1 LIDKIKVIVFD
12 LGNVLIYFDY
22 GRLKFNLNKIETG
35 LGDRFIKKYYE
46 NYHVHQ
52 QYEKWELN
60 NDEFLKI
67 MLEWCENKID
77 AEAFKHIYADLFTE
91 NTEATKL
98 LAKLK
103 DNYQLVLLSNTN
115 FIHQKYGW
123 AQFGF
128 LKYFDKFILSHE
140 VGAIKPEDKIY
151 KAVENF
157 TNQLPECH
165 LFIDDIEEYVNG
177 AKKRGWKGIQFV
189 ANEKLLSDLK
199 SHSILT

>member
-22 GRLKFNLNKIETG
+22 SRINKALNKIDNG
-35 LGDRFIKKYYE
+35 LGDRFIKIYYE
-46 NYHVHQ
+46 NYQVHK

-77 AEAFKHIYADLFTE
+77 AETFKHIYADLFTE
-91 NTEATKL
+91 NFKTIAL
-98 LAKLK
+98 LSKLK
-103 DNYQLVLLSNTN
+103 ENYQLVLLSNTN

-123 AQFGF
+123 EKYSF
-128 LKYFDKFILSHE
+128 LKYFDKLILSHE
-140 VGAIKPEDKIY
+140 VGAIKPEEKIY

-165 LFIDDIEEYVNG
+165 LFIDDIAEYVYG
-177 AKKRGWKGIQFV
+177 ARSCGWKGIQFV
-189 ANEKLLSDLK
+189 TNEKLLSDLK
-199 SHSILT
+199 SHNILT

>member
-1 LIDKIKVIVFD
+1 LIENIKVIVFD

-35 LGDRFIKKYYE
+35 LGDRFIKIYYE

-52 QYEKWELN
+52 KYEKWELD

-77 AEAFKHIYADLFTE
+77 AETFKHIYANLFTE
-91 NTEATKL
+91 NIEITRL

-103 DNYQLVLLSNTN
+103 ESYKLVLLSNTN
-115 FIHQKYGW
+115 YIHKKYGW
-123 AQFGF
+123 EQYGF
-128 LKYFDKFILSHE
+128 LKHFDKLILSHE
-140 VGAIKPEDKIY
+140 VGAIKPEEKIY

-157 TNQLPECH
+157 TNQLPVCH
-165 LFIDDIEEYVNG
+165 LFIDDIELYVNG

-189 ANEKLLSDLK
+189 TNEKLLSDLK
-199 SHSILT
+199 LHNIST